1 MSRKITYL
9 ATLAEALA
17 EHENVTESAIS
28 MRVFGKGDF
37 FQKFRTGKR
46 KSINVDGWFDAM
58 HWFDENWP
66 ADLEWPSG
74 IQRISRARLMRRA

>member
-9 ATLAEALA
+9 VALA
-17 EHENVTESAIS
+17 ETLAHHENVTESAIS

-37 FQKFRTGKR
+37 FQKFRTGRR
-46 KSINVDGWFDAM
+46 KSINVDGWFAAM

-66 ADLEWPSG
+66 SDLEWPRG
-74 IQRISRARLMRRA
+74 IQRISRAPKETRA